1 MKFRESL
8 NYGELSESLILSLN
22 EEEQFVELE
31 QELELMESVLNEFLG
46 LNKLATKIKERADK
60 KAVDRQASV
69 YEKERATNAALEL
82 KKKQA
87 EEKAAKEKEKIDTA
101 KEKSTGLADKIANVS
116 KKADEKVASAKK
128 TVAELKD
135 AGKEA
140 LDKKRADLKQ
150 KFTSVVDKS
159 KKAFDSLSKTVVDAL
174 TPEQKE
180 LASELAPLFRKLT
193 RGGNLSGDDTLKILA
208 AVQSGVGKPGQFPTK
223 KDFDKK
229 LASIKALPGFETF
242 HFSVTAD
249 KEASA
254 QLARIEKIRAGVDKK
269 NAQAKVE
276 EKKESPKA
284 EAKEEKKEVKKEVKK
299 EKETPVSDAD
309 VADVRKRLGRQTKW
323 MNK

>member
-22 EEEQFVELE
+22 EEEQMDELNEELE
-31 QELELMESVLNEFLG
+31 QMEEVLNEFLG
-46 LNKLATKIKERADK
+46 LNKLATKIKERAEK

-101 KEKSTGLADKIANVS
+101 KEKSAGVADKIANVS
-116 KKADEKVASAKK
+116 KAADDKIASAKK
-128 TVAELKD
+128 TVAELKSS
-135 AGKEA
+135 AKETIEA
-140 LDKKRADLKQ
+140 KKADLKQ

-159 KKAFDSLSKTVVDAL
+159 KKAFDSMSKTVVAAL

-180 LASELAPLFRKLT
+180 LAEELAPLFRKLT
-193 RGGNLSGDDTLKILA
+193 RGANLSGDDTLKILA

-229 LASIKALPGFETF
+229 LASIKALPGFTTF

-249 KEASA
+249 KETSA
-254 QLARIEKIRAGVDKK
+254 QLARIEKVRAGVDKK
-269 NAQAKVE
+269 IAQDVVDAKKETPKVE
-276 EKKESPKA
+276 T
-284 EAKEEKKEVKKEVKK
+284 KEEPKK
-299 EKETPVSDAD
+299 EKETPVSDVD
-309 VADVRKRLGRQTKW
+309 VADVRSRLKRQTKW
-323 MNK
+323 MQK

>member
-87 EEKAAKEKEKIDTA
+87 EEKAAKEKEKIESA
-101 KEKSTGLADKIANVS
+101 KEKSNGLADKIAGVS
-116 KKADEKVASAKK
+116 KKIDDKIK
-128 TVAELKD
+128 TVAELRAND
-135 AGKEA
+135 KEEMSKRKEEI
-140 LDKKRADLKQ
+140 KKR
-150 KFTSVVDKS
+150 FTSVVDKS

-193 RGGNLSGDDTLKILA
+193 RGANLSGDDTLKILA

-269 NAQAKVE
+269 NAQAKVD
-276 EKKESPKA
+276 EKKETPKA
-284 EAKEEKKEVKKEVKK
+284 EAKEEKKEVKK

-309 VADVRKRLGRQTKW
+309 VADVRKRLGRQSKW
-323 MNK
+323 LNK